1 MDIAF
6 LPNTHIFIEVASS
19 TIRQHLL
26 ESLPIAGY
34 LRQTHLY
41 WNIENLTVSQEINSP
56 IQIVCHYLH
65 HLKAL
70 SKKVAIN
77 DQDIHFRSVEGTLD
91 LQPLPAN
98 ECRNLIKDYLFVK

>member
-6 LPNTHIFIEVASS
+6 LPNTHIFIEVAS

-56 IQIVCHYLH
+56 IQVVCHY
-65 HLKAL
+65 LKAL

-77 DQDIHFRSVEGTLD
+77 DQDIHFRSVEGALD

-98 ECRNLIKDYLFVK
+98 ECRKLIKDYLFVK